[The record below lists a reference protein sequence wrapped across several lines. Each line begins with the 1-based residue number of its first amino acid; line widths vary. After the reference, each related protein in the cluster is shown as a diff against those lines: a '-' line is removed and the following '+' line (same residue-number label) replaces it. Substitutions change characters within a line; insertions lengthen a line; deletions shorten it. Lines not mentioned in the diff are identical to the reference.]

1 MESRF
6 ARVDHVFW
14 KSAIFSRE
22 AMQVNHVSA
31 HRYGDRQALGVY
43 RIVAAVI
50 MVILFVFL
58 TIYEISVNKHRFYL
72 TYAWWVS
79 LWTLAF
85 FAISLTN
92 IKAYFGEK
100 LPAATVTED
109 TSHPFT
115 VWKYTTFFYTYA
127 MMGGLHLSILTLFTT
142 YRTYAKV
149 ELLTNIGP
157 FLLILGDMMFNRIWM
172 PLGQMCW
179 FVFMDYVAA
188 AVYSLY
194 MAPGYP
200 QLTPQSE
207 LDIFK
212 MKQ

>member
-43 RIVAAVI
+43 RIVATVL

-79 LWTLAF
+79 AWTLAF

-100 LPAATVTED
+100 PPEQGAVDNT
-109 TSHPFT
+109 PF
-115 VWKYTTFFYTYA
+115 
-127 MMGGLHLSILTLFTT
+127 
-142 YRTYAKV
+142 
-149 ELLTNIGP
+149 
-157 FLLILGDMMFNRIWM
+157 
-172 PLGQMCW
+172 
-179 FVFMDYVAA
+179 
-188 AVYSLY
+188 
-194 MAPGYP
+194 
-200 QLTPQSE
+200 
-207 LDIFK
+207 
-212 MKQ
+212 